1 MVKQANCI
9 ITIAIALSMT
19 LANTGVLH
27 AVHMYQHRV
36 QSNDGGG
43 DATSRGKGI

>member
-1 MVKQANCI
+1 
-9 ITIAIALSMT
+9 
-19 LANTGVLH
+19 
-27 AVHMYQHRV
+27 VHMYQHRV